1 MYVDR
6 KRLHIRTGAIR
17 LILAAFLPISVW
29 MLCVW
34 TIYAFHL
41 WAMVPEVMDLAWVA
55 CLGFLI
61 GGVLALSFG
70 PWTRTT
76 KALMIVA
83 YVPLMAVGLIFAGL
97 WTGCVMGDCL

>member
-6 KRLHIRTGAIR
+6 RRLRIHTGAIR
-17 LILAAFLPISVW
+17 LILAAFLPIFVW
-29 MLCVW
+29 IPCVW
-34 TIYAFHL
+34 TIYAFDL
-41 WAMVPEVMDLAWVA
+41 WATVPEVFDLAWVA

-61 GGVLALSFG
+61 GGALVLVFG

-76 KALMIVA
+76 KALMIGA
-83 YVPLMAVGLIFAGL
+83 YVPLMGVGLILAGL